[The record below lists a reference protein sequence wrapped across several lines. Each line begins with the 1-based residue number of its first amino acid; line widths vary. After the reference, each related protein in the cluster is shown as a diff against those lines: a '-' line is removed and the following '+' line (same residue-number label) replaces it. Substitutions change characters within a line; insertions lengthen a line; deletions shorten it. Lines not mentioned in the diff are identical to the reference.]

1 MEGQVL
7 SHHVRD
13 VQVDDPVHEVEA
25 DEGDGEDDAAILVDV
40 AGSHAE
46 DSFRRWGQRG

>member
-25 DEGDGEDDAAILVDV
+25 SETDGEDDARVLVDV
-40 AGSHAE
+40 G
-46 DSFRRWGQRG
+46 R